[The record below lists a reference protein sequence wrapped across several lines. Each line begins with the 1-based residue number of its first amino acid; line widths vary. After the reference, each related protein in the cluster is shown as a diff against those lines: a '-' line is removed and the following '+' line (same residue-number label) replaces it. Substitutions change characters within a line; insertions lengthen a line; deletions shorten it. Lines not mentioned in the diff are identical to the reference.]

1 MRMNLWWA
9 RVQGA
14 QMEVGEEGEA
24 GVRGGAGQE
33 LIAHRAGGAPAH
45 RACSQLSSQHMSQSA
60 EMSPK

>member
-1 MRMNLWWA
+1 MNLWWA
-9 RVQGA
+9 EVQGA
-14 QMEVGEEGEA
+14 QIGEEGRE
-24 GVRGGAGQE
+24 GAGQE